1 MELRIDQIQLHQDL
15 QSRASMNMEH
25 VEDLVEALQDGKQ
38 FKEMPVVFHQDN
50 VYWLADG
57 FHRLYAYQKVGV
69 ETAEFD
75 VRQGG
80 FRDAKLHS
88 IQSNTSHGLKRSNAD
103 KRRAVEMLLKDEEW
117 SQRSDRWIAEI
128 AGVSHPT
135 VLNVKAQVVNF
146 TTSPTSG
153 NFSPEF
159 KTGKDGKKQ
168 PAAKKKQSQPELY
181 HCKLCMNSFTE
192 KEGDCPRCF
201 PPEEVEVEQHSEED
215 PEFEEMF
222 KVIAESFQQMIFD
235 ARTQWTDKQL
245 ARLRKEVENLFT
257 CAVPASHMEV

>member
-80 FRDAKLHS
+80 FRDAKLYS
-88 IQSNTSHGLKRSNAD
+88 IQSNTLHGLKRSNAD

-117 SQRSDRWIAEI
+117 SQRSANWIAET

-135 VLNVKAQVVNF
+135 VLNVKDQLVNF
-146 TTSPTSG
+146 TSSHVTGDGLP
-153 NFSPEF
+153 
-159 KTGKDGKKQ
+159 KTGKDGKKRM
-168 PAAKKKQSQPELY
+168 AKKSQPELY
-181 HCKLCMNSFTE
+181 FCKLCNCTFSE

-201 PPEEVEVEQHSEED
+201 PPEEVEVEQHSAED
-215 PEFEEMF
+215 PEFEMTFSMF
-222 KVIAESFQQMIFD
+222 ARSFRQRIFD
-235 ARTQWTDKQL
+235 ARTQWTSKQL
-245 ARLRKEVENLFT
+245 ARLRKEIENLFS
-257 CAVPASHMEV
+257 CDIPESYMEV